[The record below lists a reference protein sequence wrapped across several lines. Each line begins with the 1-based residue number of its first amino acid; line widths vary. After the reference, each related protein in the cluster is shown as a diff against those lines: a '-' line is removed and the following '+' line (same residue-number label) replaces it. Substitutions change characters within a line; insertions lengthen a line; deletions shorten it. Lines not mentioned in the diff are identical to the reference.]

1 MRAQFFDAWEKI
13 ANIFCIS
20 NISSDPPTHWMDISK
35 EAIML
40 CIKMSSTKPYNFN
53 RDDKIHQFV
62 AVAWVFYVVRVIQN
76 RRTNGAKQNGA
87 GFENL
92 WNDTCAQVRKA
103 FQLKH
108 SRNANQGTRSSSRST
123 HPPLHHSIASS
134 STTNCVPRQGSASSI
149 GVSFPIA
156 SLPPTPP
163 VTAAP
168 ALLVAP
174 ATASSVLPLRLPP
187 SDHNNL
193 GVLSVCLPRSPAHHQ
208 RRP

>member
-1 MRAQFFDAWEKI
+1 
-13 ANIFCIS
+13 
-20 NISSDPPTHWMDISK
+20 MD
-35 EAIML
+35 L
-40 CIKMSSTKPYNFN
+40 C
-53 RDDKIHQFV
+53 Q
-62 AVAWVFYVVRVIQN
+62 VRVIQN

-149 GVSFPIA
+149 GVSSPIA